1 MIFLCGIKSVSMN
14 SLPLYIPAVFILTTL
29 ATLWLLYRASN
40 KSTSL
45 IIVAVIWL
53 SIQAFIGLSG
63 FYTNTEAIPPRFIF
77 LVLPPL
83 IAITILFSTRK
94 GRVFI
99 DQWNLRWATWLHI
112 VRIPVELVLLW
123 LFLYKQVPQL
133 MTFEGRNFDIISGL
147 TAPLMV
153 WLVWKNGRLTNRKIL
168 LVWNIIC
175 LALLFNIVRYAVLS
189 APLPFQQLA
198 FDQPNVAILYFPY
211 IWLPGFIVPAVL
223 MAHLVAIRQ
232 TVTRQNQ
239 HPATV

>member
-1 MIFLCGIKSVSMN
+1 MN

-45 IIVAVIWL
+45 ITVAVIWL
-53 SIQAFIGLSG
+53 TIQTVIALSG
-63 FYTNTEAIPPRFIF
+63 LYTNTQAMPPRFIF

-83 IAITILFSTRK
+83 MVIAILCTTRK
-94 GRVFI
+94 GCVFI
-99 DQWNLRWATWLHI
+99 GRWNLRWATWLHI

-147 TAPLMV
+147 TAPLII
-153 WLVWKNGRLTNRKIL
+153 WLAWKNGLLVKSKMLLLWNFICIL
-168 LVWNIIC
+168 L
-175 LALLFNIVRYAVLS
+175 LLNIVINAVLS
-189 APLPFQQLA
+189 APFPFQQLA

-223 MAHLVAIRQ
+223 MAHLVTIKRILTSINGRQVAI
-232 TVTRQNQ
+232 
-239 HPATV
+239 

>member
-1 MIFLCGIKSVSMN
+1 MN
-14 SLPLYIPAVFILTTL
+14 SLPLYIPALFILTTL

-53 SIQAFIGLSG
+53 TIQTVVGLSG
-63 FYTNTEAIPPRFIF
+63 FYTNTQTMPPRFIF

-83 IAITILFSTRK
+83 TVIAILCSTRK
-94 GRVFI
+94 GRFFI

-112 VRIPVELVLLW
+112 VRIPVEFVLLW

-147 TAPLMV
+147 TAPLII
-153 WLVWKNGRLTNRKIL
+153 WLAWKNGLLVKSKMLLLWNFICIL
-168 LVWNIIC
+168 L
-175 LALLFNIVRYAVLS
+175 LLNIVINAVLS
-189 APLPFQQLA
+189 APFPFQQLA

-223 MAHLVAIRQ
+223 MAHLVTIKQMLTSRNGHQVA
-232 TVTRQNQ
+232 V
-239 HPATV
+239 